1 MARKKC
7 KSKNKKAFTL
17 IELLIVIAIIGIL
30 AALII
35 ANLSA
40 ARARARDAQ
49 RKAQLQQ
56 IATALQLYFD
66 VKNDYPAS
74 MSSSMNTLTTYFLCS
89 DSGFSTSCTGTKYAE
104 FTPPVGGSDQNYSY
118 ARTTTSAGAP
128 DFKIYTKLETI
139 NKYFVCT
146 SDGCKEQNN
155 P

>member
-1 MARKKC
+1 MLREELKIKKQ
-7 KSKNKKAFTL
+7 KAFTL

-30 AALII
+30 ATLII
-35 ANLSA
+35 ANLSQ
-40 ARARARDAQ
+40 ARARARDSQ

-89 DSGFSTSCTGTKYAE
+89 ESGFSTSCTGTKYAE
-104 FTPPVGGSDQNYSY
+104 FTPPVGGSNQNYSY
-118 ARTTTSAGAP
+118 THTTTPAGAP

-139 NKYFVCT
+139 DKYFVCT
-146 SDGCKEQNN
+146 SDGCKEQNS